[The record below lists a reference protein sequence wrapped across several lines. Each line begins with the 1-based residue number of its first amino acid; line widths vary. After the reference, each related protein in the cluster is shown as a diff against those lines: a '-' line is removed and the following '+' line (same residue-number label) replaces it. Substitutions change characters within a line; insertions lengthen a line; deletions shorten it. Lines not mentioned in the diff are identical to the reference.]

1 MHIYIYMYILCLV
14 VYRRVCIY
22 IYKWVYNVLAWLL
35 TIYIF
40 ISIYMHNLYISGE
53 SVVQVS
59 LPGSLPISIN

>member
-1 MHIYIYMYILCLV
+1 M
-14 VYRRVCIY
+14 Y

-35 TIYIF
+35 TIYIYIYIYIYIF